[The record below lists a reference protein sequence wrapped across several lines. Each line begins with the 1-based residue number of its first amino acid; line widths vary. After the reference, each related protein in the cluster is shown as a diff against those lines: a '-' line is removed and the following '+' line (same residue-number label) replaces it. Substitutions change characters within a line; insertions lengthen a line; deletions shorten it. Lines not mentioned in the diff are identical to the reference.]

1 LLYFAK
7 TVADRDWYDAAQEK
21 GELIKRY
28 CADLCGNVMIASTA
42 GKHSG
47 GVSSVSVED
56 IIAMDVPIAD
66 LEAMMQYIEQEA
78 RGMGNQPLII
88 GDGMLVEYP
97 LMHHKFLDDRMV
109 VARGS
114 GDLTAGRGHLLD
126 TWTLIIPQYRWEKE

>member
-88 GDGMLVEYP
+88 GDGMLV
-97 LMHHKFLDDRMV
+97 
-109 VARGS
+109 
-114 GDLTAGRGHLLD
+114 D